1 MRRRAHS
8 HSRTESVRFPGV
20 KISQSADVDLGPI
33 FTKIG
38 FHFTASFDPQMSTLN
53 VVVSAK
59 LFQFIVS
66 SLLAVVQVVCFGPLN
81 AAANAGPLTNEMRQK
96 LVTMMTKEYEYMI
109 GSNDGTS
116 EGKRPTC
123 VSRRNTSFTRAPRR

>member
-1 MRRRAHS
+1 M
-8 HSRTESVRFPGV
+8 P
-20 KISQSADVDLGPI
+20 
-33 FTKIG
+33 
-38 FHFTASFDPQMSTLN
+38 TLN

-116 EGKRPTC
+116 DDCGGVVT
-123 VSRRNTSFTRAPRR
+123 APLARFLCYASPGGELPVHVDLARTWGGGLRSTHSL

>member
-1 MRRRAHS
+1 M
-8 HSRTESVRFPGV
+8 P
-20 KISQSADVDLGPI
+20 
-33 FTKIG
+33 
-38 FHFTASFDPQMSTLN
+38 TLN

-123 VSRRNTSFTRAPRR
+123 VSRRTTSFTRAPRR